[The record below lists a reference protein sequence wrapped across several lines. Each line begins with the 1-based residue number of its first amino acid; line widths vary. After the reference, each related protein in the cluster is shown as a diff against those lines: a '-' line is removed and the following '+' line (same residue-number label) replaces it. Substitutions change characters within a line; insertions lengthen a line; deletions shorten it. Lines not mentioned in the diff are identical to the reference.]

1 MWLVLQRKS
10 TGILTENKSWGV
22 EPSPLER
29 PPVSWCSP
37 VRMPL
42 LLCEELERNFLG
54 RNSRCR
60 DSETGRS
67 LMRNRNCDLRL
78 RGGKESRRR

>member
-10 TGILTENKSWGV
+10 TGILTETKSWGV
-22 EPSPLER
+22 ESNPLER
-29 PPVSWCSP
+29 PPRSWCCR

-42 LLCEELERNFLG
+42 LLREELAWNFLG
-54 RNSRCR
+54 RNSRCK

-67 LMRNRNCDLRL
+67 LMRSRNCDLRL
-78 RGGKESRRR
+78 RGGKERRRR